1 MWYWT
6 PKTIKCRVCASALG
20 LWRNRGPSQLRPV
33 SSWEWPQRQA
43 ISTAGPQIQFHSPD
57 RQEIGNRCHKVARR
71 RSRAPA
77 SGAETRGPGL
87 VQPVFV
93 GGGVRGRA
101 DEDGDA
107 LSASVPHEFGIT
119 GAVAAPPYVTGCAAG
134 FWRPA
139 GARQKGSWPGGLA
152 CAQGLCRQRTAVA

>member
-1 MWYWT
+1 M
-6 PKTIKCRVCASALG
+6 PCLRERARPLAKSRAESASAGQFLG
-20 LWRNRGPSQLRPV
+20 MAAKASHFDGGAANPIPFAGSAGNWIAL
-33 SSWEWPQRQA
+33 PQGCA
-43 ISTAGPQIQFHSPD
+43 L
-57 RQEIGNRCHKVARR
+57 ARR